1 MSYCTA
7 ASPSTLT
14 RTGRPWR
21 RRRERACASPFRNP
35 APLDAHSAWPCQ
47 NTCYRAATS
56 AVGDLLRQANSSETM
71 GSVEVL
77 PDPAKVVTMA
87 IAAQLS
93 ITGSGASVGQN
104 VEEEFLMAGMPGS
117 GVFRSAGAS
126 LVANPVIALK
136 NTAATPQTATISC
149 ITEKGAATKQQVQL
163 AAGGSAVL
171 QPCTSSANT
180 AVSLIGNALSLPA
193 QTAANLG
200 AFGIS
205 VTGSGTPGSL
215 AVFGFSWRGAARG
228 GMISSLN
235 FVDAGTIQSP
245 NTIFTGVPVGA
256 ATSLPGAVFTPQVA
270 VANFSAK
277 PVNATVQFARTDSS
291 GPSATNVATVT
302 VPAMSAQTVALPPLT
317 GDPGLR
323 NSFIVQSN
331 APPGTFFASV
341 ASVGSS
347 GFGLVEQIGKDQQK
361 TDNGGGHPWDLTGGQ
376 DAVLLLFNH
385 STAAKYFNVKI
396 GNGGVVWQ
404 QAWQL
409 APMETRAISIRELI
423 ADQVKDKKG
432 AALPPTLEQGE
443 ISWFNPNPAEGKG
456 RLMQIDPSSQTVAG
470 NTRIA
475 RNFSCGYNFVLCGA
489 YLDTAAITFAD
500 GTSSSPLYLGAV
512 EPMIC
517 TAWNPN
523 TCSGQS
529 YSDGGSGYNYY
540 WESNVPSVAT
550 VYGSSTSSTATFWG
564 VSPGTGGA
572 TGFVESQ
579 YCSPGGGGTPT
590 VTCATPTNYTETF
603 LSAGS
608 DGTLTFNY
616 TWSSSTGKQSDLA
629 ACTTGESVFYPGS
642 SNPYQW
648 PAPMVQSTV
657 NPTVISASAANA
669 GNIDRNLPPSGYKT
683 PYSPGAFFS

>member
-1 MSYCTA
+1 MKFILHLDRIRRTMISLHRSSRIITA
-7 ASPSTLT
+7 ILAVSTLPPAT
-14 RTGRPWR
+14 IAQT
-21 RRRERACASPFRNP
+21 P
-35 APLDAHSAWPCQ
+35 APQPAVADSMSEMPEVLVAPLFIESAGFTSSITLVNELNFAVSAKVVLFDHNGAQITSQTVNFSAHSRQALQ
-47 NTCYRAATS
+47 
-56 AVGDLLRQANSSETM
+56 VGDLLRQANSSETM

-117 GVFRSAGAS
+117 GVFRSAGAA

-347 GFGLVEQIGKDQQK
+347 GFGLVDQIGKDQQK

-409 APMETRAISIRELI
+409 APM
-423 ADQVKDKKG
+423 
-432 AALPPTLEQGE
+432 
-443 ISWFNPNPAEGKG
+443 
-456 RLMQIDPSSQTVAG
+456 
-470 NTRIA
+470 
-475 RNFSCGYNFVLCGA
+475 
-489 YLDTAAITFAD
+489 
-500 GTSSSPLYLGAV
+500 
-512 EPMIC
+512 
-517 TAWNPN
+517 
-523 TCSGQS
+523 
-529 YSDGGSGYNYY
+529 
-540 WESNVPSVAT
+540 
-550 VYGSSTSSTATFWG
+550 
-564 VSPGTGGA
+564 
-572 TGFVESQ
+572 
-579 YCSPGGGGTPT
+579 
-590 VTCATPTNYTETF
+590 
-603 LSAGS
+603 
-608 DGTLTFNY
+608 
-616 TWSSSTGKQSDLA
+616 
-629 ACTTGESVFYPGS
+629 
-642 SNPYQW
+642 
-648 PAPMVQSTV
+648 
-657 NPTVISASAANA
+657 
-669 GNIDRNLPPSGYKT
+669 
-683 PYSPGAFFS
+683 

>member
-1 MSYCTA
+1 
-7 ASPSTLT
+7 
-14 RTGRPWR
+14 
-21 RRRERACASPFRNP
+21 
-35 APLDAHSAWPCQ
+35 
-47 NTCYRAATS
+47 
-56 AVGDLLRQANSSETM
+56 
-71 GSVEVL
+71 
-77 PDPAKVVTMA
+77 MA
-87 IAAQLS
+87 G
-93 ITGSGASVGQN
+93 T
-104 VEEEFLMAGMPGS
+104 GMPGS
-117 GVFRSAGAS
+117 GVLRSAGAS

-136 NTAATPQTATISC
+136 NTAATAQTATISC
-149 ITEKGAATKQQVQL
+149 ITEKGVTTQQQVRL
-163 AAGGSAVL
+163 TAGGSAVL
-171 QPCTSSANT
+171 LACTSSANS
-180 AVSLIGNALSLPA
+180 AVSLVGDSLSSPA

-215 AVFGFSWRGAARG
+215 AVFGFSWRGATRG
-228 GMISSLN
+228 GMLSGLN

-245 NTIFTGVPVGA
+245 NTVFTGVPVA
-256 ATSLPGAVFTPQVA
+256 AAISLPGAVFTPQVA

-277 PVNATVQFARTDSS
+277 PVNVTVQFARTDSS
-291 GPSATNVATVT
+291 GPSANNVATVT
-302 VPAMSAQTVALPPLT
+302 VPAMSAETIPLPPLT

-361 TDNGGGHPWDLTGGQ
+361 TDNGGGHPWDLAGGQ

-385 STAAKYFNVKI
+385 SAAAKYFNVKI

-409 APMETRAISIRELI
+409 VPMETRAISIRELI

-432 AALPPTLEQGE
+432 LVLPPALEQGE

-470 NTRIA
+470 NARIA

-489 YLDTAAITFAD
+489 YLDIASITFAYE
-500 GTSSSPLYLGAV
+500 TSSSPLYLGEV

-517 TAWNPN
+517 TAYNPN
-523 TCSGQS
+523 ACSGQS
-529 YSDGGSGYNYY
+529 YSDGGSGYNYS

-564 VSPGTGGA
+564 VGGGTGGA
-572 TGFVESQ
+572 TGFVISQ
-579 YCSPGGGGTPT
+579 FCNMGGGGTPIVSAPKKVAFVGEDARGAAVCPAGQAGFSRQ
-590 VTCATPTNYTETF
+590 VTLQIVDQFGKPSQIQNWS
-603 LSAGS
+603 LSDILQVGAPNALGLS
-608 DGTLTFNY
+608 GGQTGTLNGISGPWLDQYF
-616 TWSSSTGKQSDLA
+616 D
-629 ACTTGESVFYPGS
+629 C
-642 SNPYQW
+642 
-648 PAPMVQSTV
+648 STV
-657 NPTVISASAANA
+657 CPNNQELPTRSKHGRQTRSI
-669 GNIDRNLPPSGYKT
+669 L
-683 PYSPGAFFS
+683 